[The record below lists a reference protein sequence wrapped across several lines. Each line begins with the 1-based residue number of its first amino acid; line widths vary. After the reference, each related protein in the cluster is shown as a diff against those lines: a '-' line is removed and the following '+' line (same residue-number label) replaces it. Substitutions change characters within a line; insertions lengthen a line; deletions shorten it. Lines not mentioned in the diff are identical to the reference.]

1 MFSHDFKPQLKMKD
15 MDLKGTLL
23 VSEYKANNNNN
34 DSDIGRHHYFAIC
47 RACFWTATLLRTK
60 RIANNNKINNLD
72 SKITSCPVC
81 FSRLVS
87 LIPLIMY

>member
-1 MFSHDFKPQLKMKD
+1 MSLEC
-15 MDLKGTLL
+15 TLL
-23 VSEYKANNNNN
+23 VNEYKANNNNN
-34 DSDIGRHHYFAIC
+34 DSDENVHHYFAIC

-72 SKITSCPVC
+72 SRITSCPVC
-81 FSRLVS
+81 FDHQVS

>member
-1 MFSHDFKPQLKMKD
+1 MFSHDFKHHLKMKD
-15 MDLKGTLL
+15 MNLEGTLL

-34 DSDIGRHHYFAIC
+34 DSDNGRHHYFAIC
-47 RACFWTATLLRTK
+47 RTCFWTATLLRTK

-81 FSRLVS
+81 FDHQVS

>member
-1 MFSHDFKPQLKMKD
+1 MKD
-15 MDLKGTLL
+15 MNLEGTLL

-34 DSDIGRHHYFAIC
+34 NDSDNGRHGRHHYFAIC
-47 RACFWTATLLRTK
+47 RACFWTATLLRT
-60 RIANNNKINNLD
+60 RQIANNNKINNLD

-81 FSRLVS
+81 FDHQVS

>member
-1 MFSHDFKPQLKMKD
+1 MKD
-15 MDLKGTLL
+15 MNLEGTLL

-34 DSDIGRHHYFAIC
+34 NDSDNGRHGRQHYFAIC

-60 RIANNNKINNLD
+60 QIVNNNKINNLD

-81 FSRLVS
+81 FDHQIS